1 MVIRSFYIIFLCF
14 WHFLIAQ
21 ESKFTIPN
29 GDQSVLDFQLVNNLI
44 IIPVEVNGI
53 ELSFI
58 LDSGVSKPI
67 LFNII
72 NMDNSFRVKESKKIY
87 LRGLGGNGA
96 VEALKSNNNVFKI
109 GDAIN
114 SNQDLFLIYD
124 NSINFTPRLGVNVHG
139 IIGFD
144 FLKDFV
150 VEIKYINKRI
160 RFYEPS
166 SYKYKNCKKCKYSKL
181 FLRNKKPYLDAEV
194 TLDSMPILVK
204 LLVDTGS
211 SDALW
216 LFEDESLGLKPHE
229 GTFFID
235 FLGKGLSGDI
245 HGKRSKISKFNLKGF
260 ELDNINVAYPDSLSI
275 TIARKFKER
284 NGSIGGELLKRF
296 NLIIDYS
303 RSKIT
308 FKKNGNYK
316 KPFYYNKA
324 GIFLEQRGVRVVK
337 QHIKKLNINDG
348 PGINENNAINIDK
361 SYNYKLVPSY
371 EIIALREDSP
381 AVKSGL
387 EVGDI
392 ILNVNGKESHE
403 YGLQEVM
410 HKFYD
415 RTGKQMRILVNRNG
429 NNIFF
434 KFRLEEAFSIKKP
447 SK

>member
-1 MVIRSFYIIFLCF
+1 M
-14 WHFLIAQ
+14 IAQ

-166 SYKYKNCKKCKYSKL
+166 NYKYKNCKKCKDSKL

-216 LFEDESLGLKPHE
+216 LFEDESLGLKPYE
-229 GTFFID
+229 GAFFID

>member
-166 SYKYKNCKKCKYSKL
+166 NYKYKNCKKCKDSKL

-216 LFEDESLGLKPHE
+216 LFEDESLGLKPYE
-229 GTFFID
+229 GAFFID